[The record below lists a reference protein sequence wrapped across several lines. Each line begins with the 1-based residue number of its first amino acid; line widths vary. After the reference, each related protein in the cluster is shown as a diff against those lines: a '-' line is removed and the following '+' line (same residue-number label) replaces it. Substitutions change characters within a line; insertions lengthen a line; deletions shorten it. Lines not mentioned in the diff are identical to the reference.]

1 MLGLGPP
8 ELIIIALVILA
19 LFGYKKLPD
28 AARAIGRSARI
39 FKAETKGLRDDPAPR
54 DLESK
59 AEAQYV
65 RDTARRPPPPR
76 RRAAP
81 TASAAPPASSRPPR
95 RHSLG
100 RPVAV
105 CDPGCRLPPRLRL
118 PPRGVGRPVAVGHA
132 GPGAGPPALRHPLT
146 PGRLP

>member
-54 DLESK
+54 DLESR

-65 RDTARRPPPPR
+65 RETPPPAAAPPTTPPPATPPPPAAASPTPAPSATPMPSPTPAPSPAPSPAATPAR
-76 RRAAP
+76 PAAP
-81 TASAAPPASSRPPR
+81 VPPQSET
-95 RHSLG
+95 H
-100 RPVAV
+100 
-105 CDPGCRLPPRLRL
+105 
-118 PPRGVGRPVAVGHA
+118 
-132 GPGAGPPALRHPLT
+132 
-146 PGRLP
+146 

>member
-1 MLGLGPP
+1 MLGLGPL
-8 ELIIIALVILA
+8 EIIIIALVILA

-65 RDTARRPPPPR
+65 RDAARRPPPR
-76 RRAAP
+76 RRRRP
-81 TASAAPPASSRPPR
+81 RHRRLRRRRPRPPRPPLPRPPR
-95 RHSLG
+95 RRRAPSPSAAPAA
-100 RPVAV
+100 R
-105 CDPGCRLPPRLRL
+105 PPRRRR
-118 PPRGVGRPVAVGHA
+118 PRRP
-132 GPGAGPPALRHPLT
+132 RRRSRRT
-146 PGRLP
+146 PSTR